1 MTSYLKKYPPLFQ
14 LVVFFGISL
23 GYFLI
28 YSFVFMGWLMPRL
41 TGFTAFDL
49 QNGDMHNGRLL
60 EVMKWMQMLYS
71 FFCFLVPALLFF
83 YLSHPRPLIYA
94 GMRERFYL
102 NAAFISIVIL
112 LLSLPMVGV
121 LADWNQHIHFGSLD
135 QSLRQWNQK
144 LQEMTTAMLKMP
156 NWGSLLYNLALIAV
170 IPAIA
175 EEMFFRGVLQSLF
188 IRVSKKAWV
197 GILLASIVFSL
208 LHAEMLGFFPRVLLG
223 VILGLIYYIS
233 GNLWYSIL
241 AHFIN
246 NGFQVVL
253 LFLFQ
258 HHYIRYDINSN
269 QPTPVIA
276 GVISLVVTA
285 GLFVVFWRF
294 IPGKSTP
301 GILRTEV
308 ATADPPVI

>member
-23 GYFLI
+23 GCFLI
-28 YSFVFMGWLMPRL
+28 YNFLFMGWLMPHV
-41 TGFTAFDL
+41 TGFTAYDL
-49 QNGDMHNGRLL
+49 QNGDLTNGYLL

-83 YLSHPRPLIYA
+83 YLSHPEPLRYA
-94 GMRERFYL
+94 GMREKFHF
-102 NAAFISIVIL
+102 NAAFLAIVIL

-135 QSLRQWNQK
+135 HSLRQWNQK
-144 LQEMTTAMLKMP
+144 LEEMTKAMLTMRG
-156 NWGSLLYNLALIAV
+156 WGSLLYNLALIAV
-170 IPAIA
+170 IPAVA

-188 IRVSKKAWV
+188 IRVSRRAWA
-197 GILLASIVFSL
+197 GILIASVVFSL
-208 LHAEMLGFFPRVLLG
+208 LHAEMLGFFPRLALGAILG
-223 VILGLIYYIS
+223 VIYYVS

-258 HHYIRYDINSN
+258 HHYINYDISSN
-269 QPTPVIA
+269 QPTPVVA
-276 GVISLVVTA
+276 GVVSLAITV

-294 IPGKSTP
+294 IPGRSTP
-301 GILRTEV
+301 GILQWDA